1 MCKPTP
7 CERRIL
13 GSDSWKA
20 SKQVN
25 KIGMPLPQK
34 PLKAGE
40 LRLASRESIPL
51 LRLG

>member
-25 KIGMPLPQK
+25 KIGMPLPTSK
-34 PLKAGE
+34 TF
-40 LRLASRESIPL
+40 ESW
-51 LRLG
+51 